1 MTPGDRAKHWA
12 RLMNEMLFSMK
23 KLNLFLLVRNIQK
36 SEDIFTQFWVPQL
49 RLLWDQ
55 AQSKEDCIILPENVV
70 LESWTFYGHIGLIR
84 GKMQKIPI
92 RRTPLPRVDV
102 IFNTLGPGPEYW
114 FLLDWPPT
122 PRDLSHSLRPGPM
135 ECCAVLYYCIV

>member
-1 MTPGDRAKHWA
+1 MTLGDRAKHWA

-70 LESWTFYGHIGLIR
+70 LES
-84 GKMQKIPI
+84 
-92 RRTPLPRVDV
+92 
-102 IFNTLGPGPEYW
+102 
-114 FLLDWPPT
+114 
-122 PRDLSHSLRPGPM
+122 
-135 ECCAVLYYCIV
+135 